1 MATERDNPADRTA
14 TDRTAVIALTRNG
27 ARMARTLAESLDRK
41 STLLIDRRF
50 REEGDTGETFDL
62 PLRPVVEQAYKR
74 LGRGGTAVVVG
85 VADPKDKTSL
95 TTLTLPA
102 DERTLK
108 GSWLGSARPQHD
120 FPRILGLYKARK
132 LKLDELVTRTYPIEE
147 AAQAFDDMVAGKN
160 ARGVIVF
167 E

>member
-1 MATERDNPADRTA
+1 MDYAFEC
-14 TDRTAVIALTRNG
+14 VG
-27 ARMARTLAESLDRK
+27 AGA
-41 STLLIDRRF
+41 
-50 REEGDTGETFDL
+50 
-62 PLRPVVEQAYKR
+62 VVEQAYKC

-85 VADPKDKTSL
+85 VSDPKDKTSI

-102 DERTLK
+102 DERVLK

-120 FPRILGLYKARK
+120 FPRILGLYKAGK
-132 LKLDELVTRTYPIEE
+132 LKLDELVTRTYAIDD
-147 AAQAFDDMVAGKN
+147 AAQAFEDMLAGKN